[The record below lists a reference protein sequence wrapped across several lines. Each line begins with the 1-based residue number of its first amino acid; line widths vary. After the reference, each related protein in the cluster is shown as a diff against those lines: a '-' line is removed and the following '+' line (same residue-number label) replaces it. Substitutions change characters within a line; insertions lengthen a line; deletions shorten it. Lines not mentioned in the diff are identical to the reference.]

1 MKSYKKSFPSVF
13 VSLYNT
19 KAIKL
24 SKTVVIKWFLMIER
38 NLFPKLINHFFEVV
52 SDRGL
57 ARDVLI

>member
-1 MKSYKKSFPSVF
+1 MKSYKKFFPSVF

-24 SKTVVIKWFLMIER
+24 SKTVVINWFFMIEK

-52 SDRGL
+52 RDRGL